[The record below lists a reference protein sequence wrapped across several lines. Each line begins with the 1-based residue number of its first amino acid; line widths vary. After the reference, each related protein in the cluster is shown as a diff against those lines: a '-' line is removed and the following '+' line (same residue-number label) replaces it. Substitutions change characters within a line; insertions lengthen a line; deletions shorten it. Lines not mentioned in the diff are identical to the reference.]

1 MALVPGRTVKGV
13 PQSGHRFCYRFAH
26 VFGHPL
32 VSGPA
37 GGFNKAKVDHGGP
50 AVGNR
55 YVIIRYEDEAAYDK
69 FYNGGG
75 KEWIDKHAP
84 EAREIKVEGVEPK

>member
-1 MALVPGRTVKGV
+1 MGVLVIRKTSIFAQYSKAATV
-13 PQSGHRFCYRFAH
+13 QSFSDLA
-26 VFGHPL
+26 
-32 VSGPA
+32 A
-37 GGFNKAKVDHGGP
+37 GWGFKAKVDHGGP

-55 YVIIRYEDEAAYDK
+55 YMIIRYEDEAAYDK
-69 FYNGGG
+69 FYDGGG